1 MTILYCLSPPIEYIL
16 CEGSKW
22 EHYVHSVDRAQNNVG
37 FKVVI
42 QQILVEFMWISLENH
57 GDL

>member
-16 CEGSKW
+16 YEGVNVNSMSRV
-22 EHYVHSVDRAQNNVG
+22 YRAQNNAR

-42 QQILVEFMWISLENH
+42 QQILVQFMWISLENH
-57 GDL
+57 GGL